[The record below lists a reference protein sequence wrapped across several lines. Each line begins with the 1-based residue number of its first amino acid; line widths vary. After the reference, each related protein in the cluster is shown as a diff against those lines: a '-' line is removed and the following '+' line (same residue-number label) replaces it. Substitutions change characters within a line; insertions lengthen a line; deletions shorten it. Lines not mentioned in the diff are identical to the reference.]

1 MKTSE
6 VIEHY
11 GSKAAIAQALGI
23 SKASVTNWGDEPP
36 AGRQYQLQIM
46 TKGRLKADATGNKP
60 KSAA

>member
-23 SKASVTNWGDEPP
+23 SKASVTNWGAEPP
-36 AGRQYQLQIM
+36 AGRQYQLQIL
-46 TKGRLKADATGNKP
+46 TKGKLKADPISTKP